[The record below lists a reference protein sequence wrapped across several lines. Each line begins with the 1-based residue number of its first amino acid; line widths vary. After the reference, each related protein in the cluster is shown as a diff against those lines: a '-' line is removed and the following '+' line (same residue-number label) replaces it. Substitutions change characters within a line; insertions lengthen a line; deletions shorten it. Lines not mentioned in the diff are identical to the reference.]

1 MRISLIQ
8 SDIIWEH
15 KSANLLYY
23 ESLLS
28 GLSGKTDLVV
38 LPEMC
43 TTGFTMNAAALA
55 ETSEGE
61 TTTAFRQMSANFGF
75 AIAGTIIGKNDESEK
90 APCFNRAFF
99 VQPDG
104 KVDCY
109 DKRHLFRMGD
119 EDKYYTSGKGKT
131 IISYLGWNIRLGICY
146 ELRFPV
152 WLRNINNEY
161 DLLLV
166 MSNWPES
173 RQHVFTSLLTAR
185 ALENQAF
192 VCGVNRIGTDG
203 NGIVHAGGSMLV
215 NAYGTTLTENKPERT
230 RIQTIDL
237 NLEELH
243 HFRKKFPVW
252 KDADSFEIL

>member
-15 KSANLLYY
+15 KNANLLFY

-28 GLSGKTDLVV
+28 GLTDKTDLVV

-43 TTGFTMNAAALA
+43 TTGFSMHPELLA
-55 ETSEGE
+55 ETLEGE
-61 TTTAFRQMSANFGF
+61 TITAFKRMAAGFGF
-75 AIAGTIIGKNDESEK
+75 AIAGTFIGKDSTR
-90 APCFNRAFF
+90 FYNRAFF
-99 VQPDG
+99 IQPDG
-104 KVDCY
+104 QVDVY

-119 EDKYYTSGKGKT
+119 EGKHYTSGNAKK
-131 IISYLGWNIRLGICY
+131 IVSYLGWNIRLSVCY

-152 WLRNINNEY
+152 WLRTVKNDY

-166 MSNWPES
+166 MANWPES
-173 RQHVFTSLLTAR
+173 RQHVWTSLLTAR

-192 VCGVNRIGTDG
+192 VCGVNRIGTDV
-203 NGIVHAGGSMLV
+203 NGIVHSGGSMLI
-215 NAYGTTLTENKPERT
+215 NAYGTTLTDSEQEGVS
-230 RIQTIDL
+230 IQTLDL

-243 HFRKKFPVW
+243 RFRQKFPVW
-252 KDADSFEIL
+252 KDADSFEII